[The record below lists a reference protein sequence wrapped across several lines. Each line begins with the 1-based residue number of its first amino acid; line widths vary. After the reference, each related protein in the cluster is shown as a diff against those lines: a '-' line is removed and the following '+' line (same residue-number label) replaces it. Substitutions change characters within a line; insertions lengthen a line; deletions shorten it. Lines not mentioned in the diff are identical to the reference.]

1 MKLDDGSRVRSARA
15 GAGFTLIEL
24 LVVIAVIAI
33 LAALLFPVFAQA
45 REIARRSGC
54 LSNMKQL
61 GTAVT
66 MYTQDCDE
74 QLPNAMNGFPGVN
87 QPGGWMYYTAFPANE
102 TPRSFEAQHGSIY
115 PYVRNDQVF
124 VCPSDA
130 QGRAAGNSY
139 AVNSC
144 AFAMNVPLATGK
156 SLAAFGDT
164 ASWAL
169 VTEEAIGLGDD
180 TGAFL
185 RTNSTDD
192 GYLNYGMNFLSTRH
206 QEGSNFTFVDGH
218 AKWYRPGRAFAG
230 KLLTGGESDTCQ

>member
-1 MKLDDGSRVRSARA
+1 MQRSDRLIIRARR
-15 GAGFTLIEL
+15 GFTLIEL

-33 LAALLFPVFAQA
+33 LAAILFPVFAQA
-45 REIARRSGC
+45 RESARKIGC

-66 MYTQDCDE
+66 LYTQDYDE
-74 QLPNAMNGFPGVN
+74 QLPNAIHGFPGVN
-87 QPGGWMYYTAFPANE
+87 LTGGWIYYSAFPANE
-102 TPRSFEAQHGSIY
+102 TPRSFDVKQGSIFT
-115 PYVRNDQVF
+115 YVKNDQVF
-124 VCPSDA
+124 ACPADT

-144 AFAMNVPLATGK
+144 AFTMNIPLATGK

-169 VTEEAIGLGDD
+169 MTEEAIGIGDE

-185 RTNSTDD
+185 RLNSTDD
-192 GYLNYGMNFLSTRH
+192 GFLNYGMNFLSTRH

-218 AKWYRPGRAFAG
+218 AKWFRPQQVFTRR
-230 KLLTGGESDTCQ
+230 LMTGGETDACQ